1 MYSNNFEALAHS
13 DMRNICQNLLIEEYI
28 FGNFIEVY
36 LNIYKTLTFLRSRAI
51 GSKSMRHIKM
61 VDGSMDSPQYGGHRR
76 PTMMLIQLV

>member
-1 MYSNNFEALAHS
+1 MTSRIPYKDPYVVKSQLVNKMTH
-13 DMRNICQNLLIEEYI
+13 
-28 FGNFIEVY
+28 